1 MRMDSDMPGM
11 PPASPAS
18 QRPLLMNLKDEAQS
32 GQLLQMAM
40 DAAIQRL
47 LAEKQLVEKTA
58 ALMEA
63 DRHDDDAASE
73 ILIAAGAVANAMRIE
88 RDAVAQM
95 RQSSA

>member
-1 MRMDSDMPGM
+1 MRMDSYMPGM
-11 PPASPAS
+11 LPKFNFPPP
-18 QRPLLMNLKDEAQS
+18 RPMTCPGITAT
-32 GQLLQMAM
+32 
-40 DAAIQRL
+40 DAAVQRR
-47 LAEKQLVEKTA
+47 KVQQQLIEKTA